1 MSGDMRR
8 LYARKRPRDDEECEG
23 EEGAKRRHAARA
35 RAESGAVDGSAAE
48 SAQGV
53 TTTHVARGDEDT
65 SGVAR
70 AVGESTKKTTR
81 NKLCVLCK
89 RAKATRVVIVHHHGS
104 LISNIFGPILKRFS
118 RTKRTRIGTIDPTV
132 VFCKGDA
139 LCGTCASH
147 SEHSVRDPSDRA
159 LEHRIEDTRKLGIFA
174 EHVQKDCHGKL
185 PRFADFA
192 ELAGWDDERDGEA
205 RVEVGSWWYQFT
217 ILNDGVRKKRV
228 VEAAARDDDTA
239 TRAALQYLA
248 TCEKRN
254 HSECDVEG
262 DSRRVRILAKHVQ
275 EKCHGKLPRI
285 TDCAELEGWDHE
297 SAGEAHVQVG
307 QWFYNFTTRNDGVRK
322 KRVVEVAEHDDD
334 TATQKALQYLA
345 ECKAR
350 DDGRFDVEVDSR
362 RVRILAEHVQ
372 KECDGKLPRA
382 KDFAK
387 LSGWDD
393 ERDRAARVPVG
404 MWFYHFTT
412 KNDGARKKR
421 VVEAAERNDDAATR
435 VALQYLAECP
445 QRDSGNDYVKYDS
458 RRVRILAEHVQ
469 KDCHGKLPRKADCA
483 KLSGWDDESAG
494 EAHVQV
500 GLWWYH
506 FTTKNDGARKK
517 RVVEAAE
524 HDDDTATREALQYLA
539 TCAPRDIK
547 KRGR

>member
-1 MSGDMRR
+1 MFGAMRR
-8 LYARKRPRDDEECEG
+8 LFATKRSRDDEECEG

-118 RTKRTRIGTIDPTV
+118 RTKRARIGTIDPTV

-262 DSRRVRILAKHVQ
+262 DSRRVRILAKHVE
-275 EKCHGKLPRI
+275 EKCHGKLPRAH
-285 TDCAELEGWDHE
+285 DCAELEGWKCQ
-297 SAGEAHVQVG
+297 SAGAARVQVG
-307 QWFYNFTTRNDGVRK
+307 RWWYD
-322 KRVVEVAEHDDD
+322 
-334 TATQKALQYLA
+334 
-345 ECKAR
+345 
-350 DDGRFDVEVDSR
+350 
-362 RVRILAEHVQ
+362 
-372 KECDGKLPRA
+372 
-382 KDFAK
+382 
-387 LSGWDD
+387 
-393 ERDRAARVPVG
+393 
-404 MWFYHFTT
+404 FTT

-421 VVEAAERNDDAATR
+421 VVEAA
-435 VALQYLAECP
+435 
-445 QRDSGNDYVKYDS
+445 
-458 RRVRILAEHVQ
+458 
-469 KDCHGKLPRKADCA
+469 
-483 KLSGWDDESAG
+483 
-494 EAHVQV
+494 
-500 GLWWYH
+500 
-506 FTTKNDGARKK
+506 AR
-517 RVVEAAE
+517 
-524 HDDDTATREALQYLA
+524 DDDTAKTQEALQYLA
-539 TCAPRDIK
+539 TCEKRDEK
-547 KRGR
+547 KRSR